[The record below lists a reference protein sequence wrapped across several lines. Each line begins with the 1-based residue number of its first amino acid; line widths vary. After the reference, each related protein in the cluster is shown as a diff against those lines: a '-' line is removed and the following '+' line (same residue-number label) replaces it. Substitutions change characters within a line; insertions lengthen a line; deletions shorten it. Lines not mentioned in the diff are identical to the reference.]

1 MSALAADP
9 SPSVWRFDLPGRSV
23 ALFEGEL
30 NLGRSRGCGIVL
42 ADPCIS
48 RVHALVTI
56 RAGRVFVQDLRSS
69 NGTFVNGER
78 ILEERE
84 LVEGD
89 RLAIGNFDL
98 MLCAG
103 APVET
108 SFPGTVTNDPD
119 ADPAADLDPGEA
131 GATREMDAEP
141 SLWQRFTDRLRG

>member
-9 SPSVWRFDLPGRSV
+9 SPSGWCFDLPGRSV

-30 NLGRSRGCGIVL
+30 NVGRSRGCGIVL

-84 LVEGD
+84 LGEGD

-98 MLCAG
+98 VLRAG
-103 APVET
+103 APAAS
-108 SFPGTVTNDPD
+108 SFGGAVANDSAADPD
-119 ADPAADLDPGEA
+119 LGEA